1 MTSPEC
7 KPVNILLVED
17 DDIDAMGIER
27 ALNTLK
33 LLNPIY
39 RARDGIEA
47 LECVRNGEIPPP
59 CIVLLDLNM
68 PRMNGLEFLGEVRRD
83 DELCSLVIFVLT
95 TSRRDEEITAA
106 YEKNIA
112 GYMVKSS
119 VSQDFNEVLAFL
131 DNYWRIVELP
141 VQ

>member
-1 MTSPEC
+1 MTSPPEC

-47 LECVRNGEIPPP
+47 LECLRNGGEIPPL
-59 CIVLLDLNM
+59 VLC
-68 PRMNGLEFLGEVRRD
+68 F
-83 DELCSLVIFVLT
+83 SI
-95 TSRRDEEITAA
+95 
-106 YEKNIA
+106 
-112 GYMVKSS
+112 
-119 VSQDFNEVLAFL
+119 
-131 DNYWRIVELP
+131 
-141 VQ
+141 

>member
-1 MTSPEC
+1 
-7 KPVNILLVED
+7 
-17 DDIDAMGIER
+17 
-27 ALNTLK
+27 
-33 LLNPIY
+33 
-39 RARDGIEA
+39 
-47 LECVRNGEIPPP
+47 
-59 CIVLLDLNM
+59 
-68 PRMNGLEFLGEVRRD
+68 MNGLEFLGEVRRD